1 MLLWHSFHF
10 YYSYHTKIIKEL
22 KKRKLL
28 FKQTDNEAEHKRE
41 ALEAENESEKI
52 LEHEKGVN

>member
-1 MLLWHSFHF
+1 MK
-10 YYSYHTKIIKEL
+10 KIINKES
-22 KKRKLL
+22 KKKA
-28 FKQTDNEAEHKRE
+28 FIQTQYNEADTKEE